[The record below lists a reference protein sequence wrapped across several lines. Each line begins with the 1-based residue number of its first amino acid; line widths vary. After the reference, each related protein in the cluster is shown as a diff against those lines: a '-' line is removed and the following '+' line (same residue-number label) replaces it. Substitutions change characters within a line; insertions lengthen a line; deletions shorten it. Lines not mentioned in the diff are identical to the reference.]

1 MLYDYIIVGMGP
13 TGLTLGL
20 NLLKTNKTVL
30 FIEAEKEI
38 GGCWKVDYTNEGYFV
53 EHSPKVLSKTGT
65 KQFNKLIKYLGVHPN
80 YNDIY
85 INSTFLNIVGTI
97 FKQFLVTD
105 IIKLGVYVFL
115 YLISLNNKKISIKD
129 WCISKNIS
137 IKAQG
142 YLNIISIAISNTY
155 DKLTLHAF
163 INFMYRR
170 YQYLFNLQQLYQPNE
185 WLTACFDKLKKNKNV
200 RFQMNTRVKR
210 FTMSDDNTVSEVLT
224 DYDEVHRAKEYIC
237 CVPIRALYA
246 IMKGSFQPNW
256 FSTFNRF
263 KHFVDNS
270 SYTGIGFQLHY
281 TKFFKLPER
290 WCWSCVGDWK
300 VIVVDKTHLL
310 KTKSY
315 DKEIKQ
321 VLSCV
326 IVDLDSKSKYIKKS
340 VNECSKIDEIV
351 KEATRQ
357 INERGE
363 ILYAP
368 KRTTVSQTVYRSEF
382 GWDSINSSFSYSMG
396 KLPCKGK
403 MTNLYSVGPHNMD
416 EVVIIDTAI
425 ESAQRFT
432 KNVLKIK
439 SVF

>member
-1 MLYDYIIVGMGP
+1 MIYDYIIVGMGP

-20 NLLKTNKTVL
+20 NLLDTNKTVL

-65 KQFNKLIKYLGVHPN
+65 KQFNKLIKYLEIKPK

-85 INSTFLNIVGTI
+85 KNSTFYDISQTI
-97 FKQFLVTD
+97 LKEFFITD
-105 IIKLGVYVFL
+105 IIKLGLYVFL

-129 WCISKNIS
+129 WCVSKTISG
-137 IKAQG
+137 KAQA
-142 YLNIISIAISNTY
+142 YINILSIAISNTY
-155 DKLTLHAF
+155 DKLTIHSF
-163 INFMYRR
+163 IHFMFRR
-170 YQYLFNLQQLYQPNE
+170 YQYLYNLQQLYQPNE
-185 WLTACFDKLKKNKNV
+185 WLTRCFDRLKTNKNFH
-200 RFQMNTRVKR
+200 FQMNTRVKR
-210 FTMSDDNTVSEVLT
+210 FKISENTVSEVIT
-224 DYDEVHRAKEYIC
+224 EYEEVHRAKEYIC
-237 CVPIRALYA
+237 CVPLRGLYS
-246 IMKGSFQPNW
+246 IMEKSLQPNW
-256 FSTFNRF
+256 FVSLNRF
-263 KHFVDNS
+263 KHFAVRS

-340 VNECSKIDEIV
+340 VNECSNIDEIV

-357 INERGE
+357 INASSD

-396 KLPCKGK
+396 KLPYKGK
-403 MTNLYSVGPHNMD
+403 LDNLYTVGPHNMD

-425 ESAQRFT
+425 ESAQSFT
-432 KNVLKIK
+432 KNVLKMK
-439 SVF
+439 NVF